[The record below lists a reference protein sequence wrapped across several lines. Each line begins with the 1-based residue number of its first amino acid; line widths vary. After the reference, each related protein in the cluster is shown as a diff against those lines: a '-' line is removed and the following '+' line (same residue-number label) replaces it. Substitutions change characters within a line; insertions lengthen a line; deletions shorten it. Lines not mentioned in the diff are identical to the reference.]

1 MDFTLPETV
10 ETLTPTTSEI
20 DPLPPCMATSSTEHS
35 KGQSDV
41 QGHFTKT
48 RSLF

>member
-10 ETLTPTTSEI
+10 ETLTPATSGI

-35 KGQSDV
+35 KGRSDV
-41 QGHFTKT
+41 WGHFTK
-48 RSLF
+48 